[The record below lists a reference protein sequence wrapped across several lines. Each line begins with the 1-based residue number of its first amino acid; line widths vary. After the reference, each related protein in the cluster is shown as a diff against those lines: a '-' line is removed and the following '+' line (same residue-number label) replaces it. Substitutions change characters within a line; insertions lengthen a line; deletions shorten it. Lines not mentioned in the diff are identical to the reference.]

1 MSGTT
6 GNLRLPGKVA
16 SALKLSGFVDISAV
30 STLLIKLTCII
41 TCSYLVCWQSLVFF
55 WKQLSFLLRWF
66 QTFIVP
72 YLPVYICYSGNHLEV
87 DSCSTFP
94 LPNTEKG
101 NLSRPMVQLR
111 KINFCNLRNTCIS
124 VVQMN

>member
-41 TCSYLVCWQSLVFF
+41 TCSYLVCWQSLVFLKTIIIPF
-55 WKQLSFLLRWF
+55 KMVSNLYCSLFAG
-66 QTFIVP
+66 I
-72 YLPVYICYSGNHLEV
+72 YIYVIQG
-87 DSCSTFP
+87 T
-94 LPNTEKG
+94 
-101 NLSRPMVQLR
+101 
-111 KINFCNLRNTCIS
+111 I
-124 VVQMN
+124 